1 MIDAEKSW
9 QCDRGRR
16 MMQLLSQHDRRRR
29 EGVSTVSVVVG
40 DRDGK
45 SLWLSWT
52 NADEKPSLFVIDG
65 TVRDWHE
72 QWTRLAFANIDATRV
87 ADDHLVARGV
97 IPETASRDW
106 LTTKT
111 PYAMEQLCEQARLS
125 NHGMEP
131 DRLCRWI
138 LDCRCRR
145 LPVTAATL
153 VHKQREWMQATAS
166 GVFDAFRQ
174 LYRFLPSKS
183 LPAILVRSDRTM
195 RQSPTAIYRLTSQ
208 VVQLAVHVPE
218 ITIGLLIDHDSWQTY
233 QQQASPSFAKSML
246 QEHVVSLEIM
256 HVKADREKISVLKP
270 SEAADQAI
278 LAAPVNS
285 TENVIEGCVD
295 PWKSQQERLLFEVL
309 EGAPDLRGLFA
320 LNAKPGFVFGNR
332 CAEIDLAC
340 IELKIA
346 IEVDG
351 YYHFANS
358 DGYRRD
364 RRKDVLLQQHGYFVL
379 RFLAEDIPT
388 QSAAILSTVRSVVSC
403 RAGVSPR

>member
-1 MIDAEKSW
+1 
-9 QCDRGRR
+9 
-16 MMQLLSQHDRRRR
+16 
-29 EGVSTVSVVVG
+29 
-40 DRDGK
+40 
-45 SLWLSWT
+45 
-52 NADEKPSLFVIDG
+52 
-65 TVRDWHE
+65 
-72 QWTRLAFANIDATRV
+72 
-87 ADDHLVARGV
+87 
-97 IPETASRDW
+97 
-106 LTTKT
+106 
-111 PYAMEQLCEQARLS
+111 
-125 NHGMEP
+125 
-131 DRLCRWI
+131 
-138 LDCRCRR
+138 
-145 LPVTAATL
+145 
-153 VHKQREWMQATAS
+153 MQATAS

-246 QEHVVSLEIM
+246 QEHVVSLEMM

-340 IELKIA
+340 IGLKIA